1 MIGEG
6 CFVRDDL
13 FGIAG
18 RLREIDPDYFL
29 FYRYETGKYEVHCR
43 RQRGSSL
50 AVTLPFD
57 RLDCRAI
64 GYVQKT
70 RVENLR
76 ALIEETERHN
86 ERLKRDRIRSAVKSA
101 EYDAERAL
109 SKGGKYD

>member
-6 CFVRDDL
+6 YLVGDDL
-13 FGIAG
+13 FGISA

-29 FYRYETGKYEVHCR
+29 FFRYKTGKYEVHSK

-57 RLDCRAI
+57 RLDARA
-64 GYVQKT
+64 VEFVNKT

-86 ERLKRDRIRSAVKSA
+86 ERLERERVRAAVKQA
-101 EYDAERAL
+101 ELETEKAL
-109 SKGGKYD
+109 SRAT